1 MLSIN
6 DYNHL
11 KLLYDKFFK
20 SNAHIKALIQ
30 ADDWD
35 SVDIALQEKDTLIRQ
50 IIFFEKARLNEV
62 KANKELMS
70 LRNKLV
76 ELEKENIELVKKI
89 KEEFFNKLADIKKAR
104 KVLNAYEPSISNV
117 VSTFE
122 MRDEYDN

>member
-20 SNAHIKALIQ
+20 SNAHIRDLIK

-35 SVDIALQEKDTLIRQ
+35 SVDIAVQEKESLIRQ
-50 IIFFEKARLNEV
+50 IIFFEKARLEEV
-62 KANKELMS
+62 KANRELMK
-70 LRNKLV
+70 LRKQLI
-76 ELEKENIELVKKI
+76 ELEKENIELVKSI
-89 KEEFFNKLADIKKAR
+89 KEDFFKQISTIKKAKR
-104 KVLNAYEPSISNV
+104 VLNAYEPSTLNS

-122 MRDEYDN
+122 VSLDD

>member
-20 SNAHIKALIQ
+20 SNAHIKKLIE

-35 SVDIALQEKDTLIRQ
+35 SVDIAIQEKDGLIRQ
-50 IIFFEKARLNEV
+50 IIFFEKARLKEV
-62 KANKELMS
+62 KANKELMT

-89 KEEFFNKLADIKKAR
+89 KEEFFKELSNIKKAR
-104 KVLNAYEPSISNV
+104 KVLNTYEPNLDNI

-122 MRDEYDN
+122 VREEV